1 VAIRVEDGRDPRL
14 ADYAGVRDPAL
25 LVTRGLLI
33 AEGRFVVR
41 RLLQSRRI
49 VCRSLLLNEAAFN
62 AFEDVMPSL
71 PADVDVFVATPD
83 AITAATGFNMHR
95 GCLALAE
102 RPAST
107 PMDVLLT
114 TARVVVVLERVV
126 DPDNIGAV
134 FRCAEAFG
142 ADAVLVSAGC
152 ADPFYRKAIR
162 TSSGAALVVPFASA
176 EPWPDVLDTL
186 RAAGFIVVATTPDV
200 SAVEIGEFVGS
211 PRVRERIAVVL
222 GTEGKGL
229 TPAALARADVRV
241 RIPMAGALDSLNVGT
256 TAGIVLH
263 RIKDAQHAD

>member
-1 VAIRVEDGRDPRL
+1 
-14 ADYAGVRDPAL
+14 
-25 LVTRGLLI
+25 
-33 AEGRFVVR
+33 
-41 RLLQSRRI
+41 
-49 VCRSLLLNEAAFN
+49 
-62 AFEDVMPSL
+62 
-71 PADVDVFVATPD
+71 
-83 AITAATGFNMHR
+83 
-95 GCLALAE
+95 
-102 RPAST
+102 
-107 PMDVLLT
+107 
-114 TARVVVVLERVV
+114 
-126 DPDNIGAV
+126 V

-222 GTEGKGL
+222 GTEGEGL